1 MNINSNYTIR
11 LGNRNIVKIMKGS
24 TVIWEKS
31 TTPVV
36 TPDYFYVENTY
47 NGTNTVSVKQTI
59 TGSPDSSTYVKHLQY
74 SKDGLNWTTI
84 TLSSTEYTISLSNNE
99 KVYFRGNEGVFN
111 YSSSDGSQKA
121 ITTISAS
128 QNHTVGGNINSLL
141 DYTDPNGLTLP
152 QGAFNN
158 MFNGDT
164 HLTSASDI
172 TLPATTLATYCYNGM
187 FRGCTA
193 LTTTPNLPATT
204 LDYGCYGS
212 MFRDCT
218 ALTSTPNLPAT
229 TLAQDCYGYMFNNC
243 TALTT
248 TPNLPATTLASRCYS
263 SMFQN
268 CTALTSAPTL
278 PATTL
283 AEYCYYNMF
292 NGCSSLT
299 TAPNLPATTL
309 ATSCYQSMFYGAS
322 SLVNVPAELPAINL
336 AEACY
341 RNMFR
346 DCTSLT
352 ASPVIKAKT
361 FATNSCFTMFSGC
374 TLLNSMTVY
383 ANDKSATDCTKR
395 WLANVASSGTFTN
408 YGSATYTI
416 NSASGIP
423 QGWTE
428 VKPSPQVDYLY
439 VQNTSSGTNNIT
451 LTKDDTSANTKT
463 LEYSKDLSN
472 WTSFTPT
479 DSTFT
484 ITLNQG
490 EKLYLRGSNGTR
502 PNLTIWGQ
510 ANHITGGNVNT
521 LLDYTNPNGVSL
533 PQNAFKSLFNG
544 DLYLTDA
551 SNLVLPATTL
561 ANNCYSYM
569 FYICT
574 ALTATPKLPATT
586 LAQNCYYNMFAECT
600 SLTTAPVLPATTLAE
615 GCYYFMFYHCT
626 SLTTAPTLPAPTLV
640 SQCYQ
645 QMFSKCTSL
654 NSVTTYAEDISATD
668 CLLEWLF
675 NVASSGTLHN
685 LGRAPYPTNS
695 RSGIP
700 DGWTEDKPL
709 DFFYIK
715 NVDSQ
720 SGNVS
725 FVFNGSTS
733 YNTLKKIE
741 YSKDRLNWTSVNV
754 SSTETTIPTNVG
766 EKVYFRN
773 NNGYC
778 NNQFSYIHFNS
789 DINVNVGGNLYTLL
803 NYNNVNVSIQSD
815 YVFNYLFVSM
825 IKLLD
830 ASKLVLPWTTL
841 RNRCYNGMFG
851 GCSSLITPPELPAT
865 TLVQYCYSGMF
876 QNCSSLTSITTYA
889 EDISA
894 DSCLF
899 GWVGNVNT
907 VGTFYNNGSA
917 TYTTGSDG
925 IPSRWTEV
933 KPSTGPDYFYI
944 ENTDDT
950 SGNVSFTFNGAPG
963 SDTIQQIEWSKDKTN
978 WTTVILAADTTTDV
992 PIDVGEKVYFR
1003 NDNGKCSMSSSEY
1016 LSFNSDIYTNTGGEL
1031 YTLLDYTD
1039 ENVSLRNYAFSSLF
1053 EGNSYLI
1060 DASNLVLRWTTLTQ
1074 YCYRRMF
1081 SGCRAL
1087 EIPPSLITTTLARY
1101 CYKEMFYRCSSL
1113 QIVITYADDISA
1125 SGCLRDWLKEVA
1137 PAGIFCNLGSAT
1149 YPTGTSGIPNGWSE
1163 ETEPPY

>member
-31 TTPVV
+31 TTPV
-36 TPDYFYVENTY
+36 DLYLENTY

-59 TGSPDSSTYVKHLQY
+59 TGSPDSSTYAKHLQY

-111 YSSSDGSQKA
+111 YWTSTSGETNTA

-128 QNHTVGGNINSLL
+128 QNHIVGGNINTLL
-141 DYTDPNGLTLP
+141 DYTNPNGVTLP

-164 HLTSASDI
+164 HLTSASDLTLPSSSDGSLSTYCYMYI
-172 TLPATTLATYCYNGM
+172 FKGCSGLTTAPQSIPATTQGQDACHGMFLNCTALTTAPALPATTLAYGCYWGM
-187 FRGCTA
+187 FSDCTA
-193 LTTTPNLPATT
+193 LTTAPALPATT
-204 LDYGCYGS
+204 MAESCYRL
-212 MFRDCT
+212 MFKNT
-218 ALTSTPNLPAT
+218 AI
-229 TLAQDCYGYMFNNC
+229 
-243 TALTT
+243 T
-248 TPNLPATTLASRCYS
+248 TPPA
-263 SMFQN
+263 
-268 CTALTSAPTL
+268 L

-283 AEYCYYNMF
+283 AEHCYRGMF
-292 NGCSSLT
+292 EN
-299 TAPNLPATTL
+299 TAIITPPALPATTL
-309 ATSCYQSMFYGAS
+309 TTSCYWGMFKSCTAITTAPALPATTLTESCYYEMFYG
-322 SLVNVPAELPAINL
+322 
-336 AEACY
+336 
-341 RNMFR
+341 
-346 DCTSLT
+346 CT
-352 ASPVIKAKT
+352 A
-361 FATNSCFTMFSGC
+361 
-374 TLLNSMTVY
+374 LNSITVY
-383 ANDKSATDCTKR
+383 ANNNSATNCTKN
-395 WLANVASSGTFTN
+395 WLNNVAATGTFYN
-408 YGSATYTI
+408 LGSATYTI

-423 QGWTE
+423 RGWTE
-428 VKPSPQVDYLY
+428 VKSTPYENVNFFIE
-439 VQNTSSGTNNIT
+439 NTSSGAIDIV
-451 LTKDDTSANTKT
+451 LTKAETSANTKT

-479 DSTFT
+479 DSRFAVS
-484 ITLNQG
+484 LNQN

-569 FYICT
+569 FYMCT
-574 ALTATPKLPATT
+574 ALTATPTLPATT

-640 SQCYQ
+640 SQCYR

-778 NNQFSYIHFNS
+778 NDQYSYIHFNS

-825 IKLLD
+825 KKLLD
-830 ASKLVLPWTTL
+830 ASRLVLPWTTL
-841 RNRCYNGMFG
+841 RKRCYDRMFG

-876 QNCSSLTSITTYA
+876 ENCSSLTSITTYA

-894 DSCLF
+894 DGCLF

-933 KPSTGPDYFYI
+933 KPSQIDYFYL
-944 ENTDDT
+944 ENVDGN
-950 SGNVSFTFNGAPG
+950 SGNVSFKFNGTPS

-978 WTTVILAADTTTDV
+978 WTQEMLDEDITIFV

-1003 NDNGKCSMSSSEY
+1003 NDNGKCSRSSSAY
-1016 LSFNSDIYTNTGGEL
+1016 LSFNSDIDTNTGGEL
-1031 YTLLDYTD
+1031 YTLLDYTNED
-1039 ENVSLRNYAFSSLF
+1039 VSLPNYAFSGLF
-1053 EGNSYLI
+1053 YQMTRLI
-1060 DASNLVLRWTTLTQ
+1060 GAGDLVLRWTTLTQ
-1074 YCYRRMF
+1074 YCYQRMF
-1081 SGCRAL
+1081 YGCQTL
-1087 EIPPSLITTTLARY
+1087 FISPSLIATTLARY
-1101 CYKEMFYRCSSL
+1101 CYREMFQGCIALATAPALPATTLSNSCYYNMFYGCRSL
-1113 QIVITYADDISA
+1113 NEVTTYAEDISA
-1125 SGCLRDWLKEVA
+1125 TNCLNNWLYKVA
-1137 PAGIFCNLGSAT
+1137 RVGTFYNLGSAT
-1149 YPTGTSGIPNGWSE
+1149 YPLGASGIPQGWIE